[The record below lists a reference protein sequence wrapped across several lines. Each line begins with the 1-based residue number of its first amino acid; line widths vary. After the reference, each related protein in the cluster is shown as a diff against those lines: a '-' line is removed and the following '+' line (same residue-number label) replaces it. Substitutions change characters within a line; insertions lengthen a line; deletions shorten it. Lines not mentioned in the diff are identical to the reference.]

1 MINSPN
7 RMRTTQNVFM
17 PTPLSPA
24 RKVVRRPN
32 KRRYT
37 HTEETQDTTRYSIAP
52 GNWANEEALALK
64 LSGRQ
69 KTPVISFTA
78 NVLEPRS
85 KRGYNNL
92 I

>member
-52 GNWANEEALALK
+52 GN
-64 LSGRQ
+64 
-69 KTPVISFTA
+69 
-78 NVLEPRS
+78 
-85 KRGYNNL
+85 
-92 I
+92 